1 MLPPVSI
8 PANRIVGF
16 QEAPPALQTAKIERK
31 PMAGM
36 GRKADRRLLGM
47 HVALADVA

>member
-16 QEAPPALQTAKIERK
+16 QEAPPALQAATIERK
-31 PMAGM
+31 PMAGLR
-36 GRKADRRLLGM
+36 RKADRLLLGTNNR
-47 HVALADVA
+47 